1 MYGIDTSK
9 KLLTAKKKIMKIV
22 KGIVKYGAGAPREGQ
37 YGPSINILVTLEDQ
51 SQVRV
56 YGKPGDVIERY
67 KSGQNIQLI
76 DDKGKYKVVEDEA
89 QTMPAPTGVAVID
102 QQSEKPDLAALV
114 FEMSAIYSQAY
125 IDIYNKISEAG
136 VPHEN
141 ATAATSTI
149 FIQVFQKLR

>member
-1 MYGIDTSK
+1 M
-9 KLLTAKKKIMKIV
+9 TAKKKIAMKIT

-37 YGPSINILVTLEDQ
+37 YGPSINILVTLIDD

-67 KSGQNIQLI
+67 KSGQAITLI
-76 DDKGKYKVVEDEA
+76 DDNGKYKVLEES
-89 QTMPAPTGVAVID
+89 QTMPAPTGVAVIE
-102 QQSEKPDLAALV
+102 QQIAEKPDLAAIV
-114 FEMSAIYSQAY
+114 FEMSAIYTQAY

-136 VPHEN
+136 VPHET

>member
-1 MYGIDTSK
+1 
-9 KLLTAKKKIMKIV
+9 MKIV
-22 KGIVKYGAGAPREGQ
+22 KGVVKYGAGAPREGQ

-76 DDKGKYKVVEDEA
+76 DDKGKYKVLEDEA
-89 QTMPAPTGVAVID
+89 PV
-102 QQSEKPDLAALV
+102 QSTDAAEKPDLAALV

-136 VPHEN
+136 IPHEN

>member
-1 MYGIDTSK
+1 
-9 KLLTAKKKIMKIV
+9 MKIV
-22 KGIVKYGAGAPREGQ
+22 KGVVKYGAGAPREGQ

-76 DDKGKYKVVEDEA
+76 DDKGKYKVVEDEP
-89 QTMPAPTGVAVID
+89 QTMPVQTE
-102 QQSEKPDLAALV
+102 QSDKPDLAAMV
-114 FEMSAIYSQAY
+114 FELSAIYSQAY
-125 IDIYNKISEAG
+125 IDIYNKISEGG
-136 VPHEN
+136 VPHES

>member
-1 MYGIDTSK
+1 
-9 KLLTAKKKIMKIV
+9 MKIT

-67 KSGQNIQLI
+67 KSGQAITLI
-76 DDKGKYKVVEDEA
+76 DDNGKYKILEES

-102 QQSEKPDLAALV
+102 QQSEKPDLAAMV

-136 VPHEN
+136 VPHET

>member
-1 MYGIDTSK
+1 MIIT
-9 KLLTAKKKIMKIV
+9 
-22 KGIVKYGAGAPREGQ
+22 KGRVKYSAGAPREGQ
-37 YGPSINILVTLEDQ
+37 YGPSINILVVFADGKEA
-51 SQVRV
+51 RI
-56 YGKPGDVIERY
+56 YGKPGDPIQSLKQGEVIDV
-67 KSGQNIQLI
+67 I
-76 DDKGKYKVVEDEA
+76 DDNGKLKYVQT
-89 QTMPAPTGVAVID
+89 QTMSAPTGVAVIE
-102 QQSEKPDLAALV
+102 QEVAEKPDLAALV

>member
-1 MYGIDTSK
+1 M
-9 KLLTAKKKIMKIV
+9 TAKKKIAMKIN

-37 YGPSINILVTLEDQ
+37 YGPSINILVTLMDD

-67 KSGQNIQLI
+67 KSGQAITLI
-76 DDKGKYKVVEDEA
+76 DDNGKYKVLEEDQ

-102 QQSEKPDLAALV
+102 QQIAEKPDLAAIV
-114 FEMSAIYSQAY
+114 FEMSAIYTQAY

-136 VPHEN
+136 VPLET